1 MTPFGDKI
9 HELRKTR
16 NISQKEMAA
25 ALNVSAAYL
34 SALEH
39 GQRGKPQWSIV
50 QRIITY
56 FNIIWDE
63 AEELQ
68 YLASISDPK
77 ASIDTTGLSA
87 DATALANLLARNI
100 ADLSQLDIRAL
111 SEQIEKSVLEKN
123 KRK

>member
-1 MTPFGDKI
+1 MTPFGEKVQT
-9 HELRKTR
+9 LRQQNKVT
-16 NISQKEMAA
+16 QKQMAA
-25 ALNVSAAYL
+25 ALNLSPAYL

-39 GQRGKPQWSIV
+39 GQRGKPQWSLV

-77 ASIDTTGLSA
+77 PVIDTSNLSA
-87 DATALANLLARNI
+87 SATKLANHLGQNI
-100 ADLSQLDIRAL
+100 DQFDEDKIA
-111 SEQIEKSVLEKN
+111 QITRLIN
-123 KRK
+123 P